1 MQEWNT
7 LSSTSFMENMRKKH
21 ECWLY
26 AELELNIF
34 ENMGMYLYKNYI
46 LWLPLFGNHKLHALH
61 VVCITN
67 V

>member
-1 MQEWNT
+1 MQAWNT
-7 LSSTSFMENMRKKH
+7 LSSTPFMENKRKEKH

-26 AELELNIF
+26 AELKLNVF

-46 LWLPLFGNHKLHALH
+46 WWQHLLENHKLH
-61 VVCITN
+61 VVYITN

>member
-1 MQEWNT
+1 
-7 LSSTSFMENMRKKH
+7 MENKRKNH

-46 LWLPLFGNHKLHALH
+46 L
-61 VVCITN
+61 
-67 V
+67 